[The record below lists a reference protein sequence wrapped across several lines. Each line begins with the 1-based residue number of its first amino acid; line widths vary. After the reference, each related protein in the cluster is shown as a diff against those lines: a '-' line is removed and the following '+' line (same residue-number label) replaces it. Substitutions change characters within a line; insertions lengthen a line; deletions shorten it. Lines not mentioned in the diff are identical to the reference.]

1 MISTWIEQERE
12 REKEEK
18 EKKKKNEIEERCCC
32 CCSCVA
38 LVTSMNDEAT
48 HAACTSSTDCTT
60 TTEHRTEATPNRQ
73 CRKARPIEQWRK
85 REKKTGRVIS
95 RRQWEPREKRKRRG
109 EQLNRARNAA
119 EIEMKKKKKKKA
131 LQRKKAPALS
141 WYGLIIETQLAVQ
154 PPPPPEWTYL
164 DRGLLREI
172 KDRERGTT
180 VWNRSKTDLVLK
192 MWSKQAAEH
201 HLQLC
206 LTFC

>member
-1 MISTWIEQERE
+1 MRSRNGVAAAVVLRWWRQWMTRRPTPLVPAAQTAPPLQNTEQRQHQID
-12 REKEEK
+12 
-18 EKKKKNEIEERCCC
+18 N
-32 CCSCVA
+32 
-38 LVTSMNDEAT
+38 
-48 HAACTSSTDCTT
+48 AAKRDQLNNG
-60 TTEHRTEATPNRQ
+60 E
-73 CRKARPIEQWRK
+73 

-119 EIEMKKKKKKKA
+119 EIEMKKKKKA

-164 DRGLLREI
+164 DRGLSREI

-180 VWNRSKTDLVLK
+180 VWNRSETDLVLK